1 MNAKKI
7 KLMAV
12 ASAMISIMI
21 LTLWAFSLR
30 AEGTDIEEPSP
41 AEEEAAFEEVSAP
54 ALDYRYLRGTRYKY
68 LYRAGYGNLYKTTI
82 KPVLDESEENAQ
94 AYIGGAFDPGYHGTI
109 GSYSLNDKTIAAH
122 LTVQG
127 TSIQDRAV
135 WQAKGNT
142 NYYTNSSVAWAAGT
156 AHLRSGELSQNTVIY
171 GHNWN
176 NCFAPFKKTGSQFE
190 SLMAY
195 TYEDFVKENQYIY
208 LTTNSGVHTFRIFA
222 VCFTKDLTFYINCNN
237 IDVTSIASTAKSK
250 SLFDFGV
257 KVSSSDKLITLSTC
271 TRYYSGLG
279 ANQRFIIM
287 GKLVS

>member
-1 MNAKKI
+1 MNIKSI
-7 KLMAV
+7 KLYIAV
-12 ASAMISIMI
+12 AAVISVII
-21 LTLWAFSLR
+21 VAALLSPK
-30 AEGTDIEEPSP
+30 AEGAKLEEEPAVSETET
-41 AEEEAAFEEVSAP
+41 EEEDP
-54 ALDYRYLRGTRYKY
+54 ALALPYRYLRGTKYKY
-68 LYRAGYGNLYKTTI
+68 LYRAGYGNLYRVTEKKQNEDTEDGQT
-82 KPVLDESEENAQ
+82 
-94 AYIGGAFDPGYHGTI
+94 YIGGAFDPGYSGVIGT
-109 GSYSLNDKTIAAH
+109 YSLNDKTIAAH

-135 WQAKGNT
+135 WQAKNNT

-208 LTTNSGVHTFRIFA
+208 LTTNSGVHTFRVFA
-222 VCFTKDLTFYINCNN
+222 VCFTKDLSFYINCNN
-237 IDVTSIASTAKSK
+237 VDVTSIASTAKSK

-271 TRYYSGLG
+271 TRYFSNLG

>member
-1 MNAKKI
+1 MSI
-7 KLMAV
+7 KTVKLWA
-12 ASAMISIMI
+12 AAAMIMSVII
-21 LTLWAFSLR
+21 VAALLSPK
-30 AEGTDIEEPSP
+30 AEGAKLEEEPAVETES
-41 AEEEAAFEEVSAP
+41 AEENSVT
-54 ALDYRYLRGTRYKY
+54 ALPYRYLRGTKYKY
-68 LYRAGYGNLYKTTI
+68 LYQAGYGNLYRVTEK
-82 KPVLDESEENAQ
+82 KPEDPEDGQ
-94 AYIGGAFDPGYHGTI
+94 TYIGGAYDPGYNGTV
-109 GSYSLNDKTIAAH
+109 GTYSLNDKTIAAH

-135 WQAKGNT
+135 WQAKNNT

-222 VCFTKDLTFYINCNN
+222 VCFTKDLSFYINCNN
-237 IDVTSIASTAKSK
+237 VDVTSIASTAKSK

-271 TRYYSGLG
+271 TRYFSGLG